1 MRRTVTAL
9 LAITAALGLTACDPK
24 GSTGSGADTT
34 AGPSAAGAP
43 SQAASAA
50 TPTADAPAAPAPA
63 PTPATGAPAAAAAG
77 TAVLPNFVGMGLQS
91 AQDTAQ
97 SAGFFL
103 LTSHDA
109 LGRDRNQILDRNWK
123 VCAQNPAP
131 GSHPTGTK
139 IDMGAVKLE
148 ENCPAQDQGANGP
161 AKAGSTMPDFKGKA
175 VSVVRD
181 SLPGNTSLSTK
192 DAGPKNRAVLVQS
205 NWQVCGQDPAPGAA
219 LTGQPVSVTAVKFG
233 ETCP

>member
-9 LAITAALGLTACDPK
+9 LAITAALGLSACDPK
-24 GSTGSGADTT
+24 DSTGSGSGATS
-34 AGPSAAGAP
+34 GPSAAGAP
-43 SQAASAA
+43 SQAAPAA
-50 TPTADAPAAPAPA
+50 APTADAAPTAPA
-63 PTPATGAPAAAAAG
+63 PATGAPAAAAG

-97 SAGFFL
+97 GAGFFL

-123 VCAQNPAP
+123 VCTQNPAP
-131 GSHPTGTK
+131 GSHPTGTR

-181 SLPGNTSLSTK
+181 SLPGNTSLSAK

-219 LTGQPVSVTAVKFG
+219 LAGQPVSVTAVKFG